1 MQNERVAP
9 EDALLNPKGQ
19 ITGKPPLLPSVILGV
34 SDPGCTL
41 RYLLGTQVLR
51 LGIVKS
57 QISPPHTHTHAYLL
71 QKGNRTIS
79 IYEYKFLAL

>member
-51 LGIVKS
+51 LGTVKS
-57 QISPPHTHTHAYLL
+57 RIPTPPHLPTYLL
-71 QKGNRTIS
+71 HKGDRTIS

>member
-34 SDPGCTL
+34 SDQGCML
-41 RYLLGTQVLR
+41 CCLLGTQVLW
-51 LGIVKS
+51 LE
-57 QISPPHTHTHAYLL
+57 L
-71 QKGNRTIS
+71 QKARFPPFYIFATKGR
-79 IYEYKFLAL
+79 